1 MIFAVIRHLI
11 REPLIHFMAI
21 GAVLFAV
28 HAYRQAGQ
36 QPEASRDRIVVT
48 PGRAAQ
54 LAQVFSKTWQRPP
67 TPQELDGLTKA
78 FVKEEVY
85 YREAVKL
92 GLDRDDTLIRRRMQQ
107 KMEFLTEP
115 GDEALVA
122 TDDDLE
128 TFLAANRE
136 AFRVEPRIAFDQVF
150 IRPEKIAGAIEPHVA
165 ELLEAVRRAQSNAD
179 IRRLGHP
186 TMLPSSLRLA
196 PLSQIDRNFGS
207 GFGEQLTRLPKN
219 AWSGPVK
226 STYGL
231 HLVRV
236 TEKTGG
242 YDPPLAEVRQAVEQ
256 KWRTAKREAFRQAEY
271 QRLREKYEVVLPEI
285 ERQAVATERSR

>member
-1 MIFAVIRHLI
+1 VTLVNRLL
-11 REPLIHFMAI
+11 REPLVHFMAI
-21 GAVLFAV
+21 GAVIFAV
-28 HAYRQAGQ
+28 HAYRTGGE
-36 QPEASRDRIVVT
+36 QPDASRDRIVVT
-48 PGRAAQ
+48 PGRVAQ

-67 TPQELDGLTKA
+67 TPQELKGLIEA

-115 GDEALVA
+115 GDEALEA
-122 TDDDLE
+122 TDGELE
-128 TFLAANRE
+128 AFLAANRE
-136 AFRVEPRIAFDQVF
+136 AFRVEPRVAFDQVF
-150 IRPEKIAGAIEPHVA
+150 IRPEKVVGAIEPHVA
-165 ELLEAVRRAQSNAD
+165 ELLQAVRSASSDAE
-179 IRRLGHP
+179 IRQLGHP

-236 TEKTGG
+236 TEKIEG
-242 YDPPLAEVRQAVEQ
+242 YDPPLAEVRQAVEL
-256 KWRTAKREAFRQAEY
+256 KWRTAKRDAFRQAEY
-271 QRLREKYEVVLPEI
+271 QRLREKYQVVLPDFEG
-285 ERQAVATERSR
+285 QAVARGTSR

>member
-1 MIFAVIRHLI
+1 MIRRLL

-21 GAVLFAV
+21 GAVIFAV
-28 HAYRQAGQ
+28 HAYRTAGEQ
-36 QPEASRDRIVVT
+36 VEAPRDRIVVT
-48 PGRAAQ
+48 PGRIAQ
-54 LAQVFSKTWQRPP
+54 LAQVFAKTWQRPP
-67 TPQELDGLTKA
+67 TAQELNGLIQA

-115 GDEALVA
+115 GEEALDA
-122 TDDDLE
+122 TDGDLE
-128 TFLAANRE
+128 AFLAANRE
-136 AFRVEPRIAFDQVF
+136 AFRVEPRVAFDQVF
-150 IRPEKIAGAIEPHVA
+150 IRPEKVAGAIEPHVA
-165 ELLEAVRRAQSNAD
+165 ELLEAARNASSD
-179 IRRLGHP
+179 REIRQLGHP

-196 PLSQIDRNFGS
+196 PLSQIDRNFGN

-219 AWSGPVK
+219 VWSGPVK

-236 TEKTGG
+236 TEKTEG
-242 YDPPLAEVRQAVEQ
+242 YDPPLAEVRQGVEA
-256 KWRTAKREAFRQAEY
+256 KWRTAKRDAFREAEY
-271 QRLREKYEVVLPEI
+271 QRLREKYEVVLPDFK
-285 ERQAVATERSR
+285 RQAVATGTSR